1 MTFRVLAINPGSTST
16 KVAVYD
22 DENLIMSESI
32 AHSSEELS
40 KYKCNMEQ
48 LEMRTE
54 AIEKLSTSTKV
65 AVYDDENL
73 IMSESIAHSSEEL
86 SKYKCNMEQLEMRT
100 EAIEKLLLE
109 KGIAVYDDE
118 NLIMSESIA
127 HSSEELS
134 KYKCNMEQLEMR
146 TEAIEKLLLEK
157 GIDIKSLNAV
167 VGRGG
172 AGGALPPVKS
182 GAYKVNDLMIDT
194 LKNRPVLDHAS
205 NLGAV
210 IAKSIADSVG
220 VDSFIYDSISVDEM
234 SDVARISG
242 LKDFERTSMGH
253 ALNTRAMALKYAIA
267 KSIADSIGV
276 DSFIYDSIS
285 VDEMSDV
292 ARISGLKDFERTSMG
307 HALNTRAMALKYAKD
322 KGLDYNSLNLIVAHV
337 GGGATVYL
345 HEHGQMSDM
354 ISDDE
359 GPVLR
364 FIFMNMVR

>member
-54 AIEKLSTSTKV
+54 AIEKL
-65 AVYDDENL
+65 L
-73 IMSESIAHSSEEL
+73 
-86 SKYKCNMEQLEMRT
+86 
-100 EAIEKLLLE
+100 IEKE
-109 KGIAVYDDE
+109 
-118 NLIMSESIA
+118 
-127 HSSEELS
+127 
-134 KYKCNMEQLEMR
+134 
-146 TEAIEKLLLEK
+146 
-157 GIDIKSLNAV
+157 IDIKSLSTV
-167 VGRGG
+167 VGR
-172 AGGALPPVKS
+172 GGALPPVKS
-182 GAYKVNDLMIDT
+182 GAYRVNDLMIDT
-194 LKNRPVLDHAS
+194 LKNKPVLDHAS

-220 VDSFIYDSISVDEM
+220 I
-234 SDVARISG
+234 
-242 LKDFERTSMGH
+242 
-253 ALNTRAMALKYAIA
+253 
-267 KSIADSIGV
+267 

-359 GPVLR
+359 GPFSPDRSGRVPCIALIEECYANNFSLYDMKKKIRGKGGIYSYLNTNDLRKVEEMISDGDKYAEIVYDAMVYQMAKAIGEMATVVDGDVDAIIVTGGIAHSKMFTSKLEKKVSFISHVEIMPGENEMESLAFGALRVLKGEETAR
-364 FIFMNMVR
+364 EFK

>member
-1 MTFRVLAINPGSTST
+1 MKFRVLAINPGSTST

-40 KYKCNMEQ
+40 KYKCNM
-48 LEMRTE
+48 
-54 AIEKLSTSTKV
+54 
-65 AVYDDENL
+65 D
-73 IMSESIAHSSEEL
+73 
-86 SKYKCNMEQLEMRT
+86 QLEMRT
-100 EAIEKLLLE
+100 EAIEKLLE
-109 KGIAVYDDE
+109 
-118 NLIMSESIA
+118 
-127 HSSEELS
+127 
-134 KYKCNMEQLEMR
+134 
-146 TEAIEKLLLEK
+146 EK
-157 GIDIKSLNAV
+157 GIDVKSLNAV

-172 AGGALPPVKS
+172 ALPPVKS
-182 GAYKVNDLMIDT
+182 GAYIVNDLMIDT

-210 IAKSIADSVG
+210 IAKSIADSVE
-220 VDSFIYDSISVDEM
+220 I
-234 SDVARISG
+234 
-242 LKDFERTSMGH
+242 
-253 ALNTRAMALKYAIA
+253 
-267 KSIADSIGV
+267 

-322 KGLDYNSLNLIVAHV
+322 KGLDYKSLNLIVAHV

-359 GPVLR
+359 GPFSPDRSGRVPCIALIEECYANNFSLYDMKKKIRGKGGIYSYLNTNDLRKVEEMISDGDKYAEIVYDAMVYQMAKAIGEMATVVDGDVDAIIVTGGIAHSNMFTSKLKKKVGFISHVEIMPGENEMESLAFGALRVLKGEETAR
-364 FIFMNMVR
+364 EFK

>member
-1 MTFRVLAINPGSTST
+1 MKFRVLAINPGSTST

-40 KYKCNMEQ
+40 KYKCNM
-48 LEMRTE
+48 
-54 AIEKLSTSTKV
+54 
-65 AVYDDENL
+65 D
-73 IMSESIAHSSEEL
+73 
-86 SKYKCNMEQLEMRT
+86 QLEMRT
-100 EAIEKLLLE
+100 EAIEKLLE
-109 KGIAVYDDE
+109 
-118 NLIMSESIA
+118 
-127 HSSEELS
+127 
-134 KYKCNMEQLEMR
+134 
-146 TEAIEKLLLEK
+146 EK
-157 GIDIKSLNAV
+157 GIDVKSLNAV

-172 AGGALPPVKS
+172 ALPPVKS
-182 GAYKVNDLMIDT
+182 GAYRVNDLMIDT

-220 VDSFIYDSISVDEM
+220 I
-234 SDVARISG
+234 
-242 LKDFERTSMGH
+242 
-253 ALNTRAMALKYAIA
+253 N
-267 KSIADSIGV
+267 
-276 DSFIYDSIS
+276 SFIYDSIS

-322 KGLDYNSLNLIVAHV
+322 KGLDYKRLNLIVAHV

-359 GPVLR
+359 GPFSPDRSGRVPCIALIEKCYANKFSLYDMKKKIRGKGGIYSYLNTNDLRKVEEMISDGDKYSEIVYDAMVYQMAKAIGEMATVVDGDVDAIIVTGGIAHSNMFTSKLKKKVGFISHVEIMPGENEMESLAFGALRVLKGEETAR
-364 FIFMNMVR
+364 EFK

>member
-1 MTFRVLAINPGSTST
+1 MKFRVLAINPGSTST

-40 KYKCNMEQ
+40 KYKCNM
-48 LEMRTE
+48 
-54 AIEKLSTSTKV
+54 
-65 AVYDDENL
+65 D
-73 IMSESIAHSSEEL
+73 
-86 SKYKCNMEQLEMRT
+86 QLEMRT
-100 EAIEKLLLE
+100 EAIEKLLE
-109 KGIAVYDDE
+109 
-118 NLIMSESIA
+118 
-127 HSSEELS
+127 
-134 KYKCNMEQLEMR
+134 
-146 TEAIEKLLLEK
+146 EK
-157 GIDIKSLNAV
+157 GIDVKSLNAV

-172 AGGALPPVKS
+172 ALPPVKS
-182 GAYKVNDLMIDT
+182 GAYRVNDLMIDT

-210 IAKSIADSVG
+210 IAKSIADSVE
-220 VDSFIYDSISVDEM
+220 I
-234 SDVARISG
+234 
-242 LKDFERTSMGH
+242 
-253 ALNTRAMALKYAIA
+253 
-267 KSIADSIGV
+267 

-322 KGLDYNSLNLIVAHV
+322 KGLDYKSLNLIVAHV

-359 GPVLR
+359 GPFSPDRSGRVPCIALIEECYANNFSLYDMKKKIRGKGGIYSYLNTNDLRKVEEMISDGDKYAEIVYDAMVYQMAKAIGEMATVVDGDVDAIIVTGGIAHSNMFTSKLKKKVGFISHVEIMPGENEMESLAFGALRVLKGEETAR
-364 FIFMNMVR
+364 EFK

>member
-40 KYKCNMEQ
+40 KYKCNM
-48 LEMRTE
+48 
-54 AIEKLSTSTKV
+54 
-65 AVYDDENL
+65 D
-73 IMSESIAHSSEEL
+73 
-86 SKYKCNMEQLEMRT
+86 QLEMRT
-100 EAIEKLLLE
+100 EAIEKLLE
-109 KGIAVYDDE
+109 
-118 NLIMSESIA
+118 
-127 HSSEELS
+127 
-134 KYKCNMEQLEMR
+134 
-146 TEAIEKLLLEK
+146 EK
-157 GIDIKSLNAV
+157 GIDVKSLNAV

-172 AGGALPPVKS
+172 ALPPVKS
-182 GAYKVNDLMIDT
+182 GAYRVNDLMIDT

-210 IAKSIADSVG
+210 IAKSIADSVE
-220 VDSFIYDSISVDEM
+220 I
-234 SDVARISG
+234 
-242 LKDFERTSMGH
+242 
-253 ALNTRAMALKYAIA
+253 
-267 KSIADSIGV
+267 

-322 KGLDYNSLNLIVAHV
+322 KGLDYKSFNLIVAHV

-359 GPVLR
+359 GPFSPDRSGRVPCIALIEECYANNFSLYDMKKKIRGKGGIYSYLNTNDLRKVEEMISDGDKYAEIVYDAMVYQMAKAIGEMATVVDGDVDAIIVTGGIAHSNMFTSKLKKKVGFISHVEIMPGENEMESLAFGALRVLKGEETAR
-364 FIFMNMVR
+364 EFK

>member
-40 KYKCNMEQ
+40 KYKCNM
-48 LEMRTE
+48 
-54 AIEKLSTSTKV
+54 
-65 AVYDDENL
+65 D
-73 IMSESIAHSSEEL
+73 
-86 SKYKCNMEQLEMRT
+86 QLEMRT
-100 EAIEKLLLE
+100 EAIEKLLE
-109 KGIAVYDDE
+109 
-118 NLIMSESIA
+118 
-127 HSSEELS
+127 
-134 KYKCNMEQLEMR
+134 
-146 TEAIEKLLLEK
+146 EK
-157 GIDIKSLNAV
+157 GIDVKSLNAV

-172 AGGALPPVKS
+172 ALPPVKS
-182 GAYKVNDLMIDT
+182 GAYRVNDLMIDT

-210 IAKSIADSVG
+210 IAKSIADSVE
-220 VDSFIYDSISVDEM
+220 I
-234 SDVARISG
+234 
-242 LKDFERTSMGH
+242 
-253 ALNTRAMALKYAIA
+253 
-267 KSIADSIGV
+267 

-322 KGLDYNSLNLIVAHV
+322 KGLDYKSLNLIVAHV

-359 GPVLR
+359 GPFSPDRSGRVPCIALIEECYANNFSLYDMKKKIRGKGGIYSYLNTNDLRKVEEMISDGDKYAEIVYDAMVYQMAKAIGEMATVVDGDVDAIIVTGGIAHSNMFTSKLKKKVGFISHVEIMPGENEMESLAFGALRVLKGEETAR
-364 FIFMNMVR
+364 EFK

>member
-40 KYKCNMEQ
+40 KYKCNM
-48 LEMRTE
+48 
-54 AIEKLSTSTKV
+54 
-65 AVYDDENL
+65 D
-73 IMSESIAHSSEEL
+73 
-86 SKYKCNMEQLEMRT
+86 QLEMRT
-100 EAIEKLLLE
+100 EAIEKLLEE
-109 KGIAVYDDE
+109 KE
-118 NLIMSESIA
+118 
-127 HSSEELS
+127 
-134 KYKCNMEQLEMR
+134 
-146 TEAIEKLLLEK
+146 
-157 GIDIKSLNAV
+157 IDVKSLNAV

-172 AGGALPPVKS
+172 ALPPVKS
-182 GAYKVNDLMIDT
+182 GAYRVNDLMIDT

-210 IAKSIADSVG
+210 IAKSIADSVE
-220 VDSFIYDSISVDEM
+220 I
-234 SDVARISG
+234 
-242 LKDFERTSMGH
+242 
-253 ALNTRAMALKYAIA
+253 
-267 KSIADSIGV
+267 

-322 KGLDYNSLNLIVAHV
+322 KGLDYKSLNLIVAHV

-359 GPVLR
+359 GPFSPDRSGRVPCIALIEECYANNFSLYDMKKKIRGKGGIYSYLNTNDLRKVEEMISDGDKYAEIVYDAMVYQMAKAIGEMATVVDGDVDAIIVTGGIAHSNMFTSKLKKKVGFISHVEIMPGENEMESLAFGALRVLKGEETAR
-364 FIFMNMVR
+364 EFK

>member
-1 MTFRVLAINPGSTST
+1 MTFRILAINPGSTST

-40 KYKCNMEQ
+40 KYKCNM
-48 LEMRTE
+48 
-54 AIEKLSTSTKV
+54 
-65 AVYDDENL
+65 D
-73 IMSESIAHSSEEL
+73 
-86 SKYKCNMEQLEMRT
+86 QLEMRT
-100 EAIEKLLLE
+100 EAIEKLL
-109 KGIAVYDDE
+109 I
-118 NLIMSESIA
+118 
-127 HSSEELS
+127 
-134 KYKCNMEQLEMR
+134 
-146 TEAIEKLLLEK
+146 EK
-157 GIDIKSLNAV
+157 GIDVKSLSAV
-167 VGRGG
+167 VGR
-172 AGGALPPVKS
+172 GGALPPVKS
-182 GAYKVNDLMIDT
+182 GAYRVNDLMIDT
-194 LKNRPVLDHAS
+194 LKNRPILDHAS

-220 VDSFIYDSISVDEM
+220 I
-234 SDVARISG
+234 
-242 LKDFERTSMGH
+242 
-253 ALNTRAMALKYAIA
+253 
-267 KSIADSIGV
+267 

-322 KGLDYNSLNLIVAHV
+322 KGLDYKSLNLIVAHV

-359 GPVLR
+359 GPFSPDRSGRVPCIALIEECYANNFSLYDMKKKIRGRGGIYSYLNTNDLRKVEEMISDGDKYAEIVYDAMVYQMAKAIGEMATVVDGDVDAIIVTGGIAYSKMFTSKLMQKVGFISHVEIMPGENEMESLAFGALRVLKGEEQAR
-364 FIFMNMVR
+364 EFK

>member
-1 MTFRVLAINPGSTST
+1 MKFRVLAINPGSTST

-22 DENLIMSESI
+22 DDNLIMSESI

-40 KYKCNMEQ
+40 KYKCNM
-48 LEMRTE
+48 
-54 AIEKLSTSTKV
+54 
-65 AVYDDENL
+65 D
-73 IMSESIAHSSEEL
+73 
-86 SKYKCNMEQLEMRT
+86 QLEMRT
-100 EAIEKLLLE
+100 EAIEKLLE
-109 KGIAVYDDE
+109 
-118 NLIMSESIA
+118 
-127 HSSEELS
+127 
-134 KYKCNMEQLEMR
+134 
-146 TEAIEKLLLEK
+146 EK
-157 GIDIKSLNAV
+157 GIDVKSLNAV

-172 AGGALPPVKS
+172 ALPPVKS
-182 GAYKVNDLMIDT
+182 GAYRVNDLMIDT

-210 IAKSIADSVG
+210 IAKSIADSVE
-220 VDSFIYDSISVDEM
+220 I
-234 SDVARISG
+234 
-242 LKDFERTSMGH
+242 
-253 ALNTRAMALKYAIA
+253 
-267 KSIADSIGV
+267 

-322 KGLDYNSLNLIVAHV
+322 KGLDYKSLNLIVAHV

-359 GPVLR
+359 GPFSPDRSGRVPCIALIEECYANNFSLYDMKKKIRGKGGIYSYLNTNDLRKVEEMISDGDKYAEIVYDAMVYQMAKAIGEMATVVDGDVDAIIVTGGIAYSKMFTSKLMKKVGFISHVEIMPGENEMESLAFGALRVLKGEEQAR
-364 FIFMNMVR
+364 EFK

>member
-16 KVAVYD
+16 KV
-22 DENLIMSESI
+22 
-32 AHSSEELS
+32 
-40 KYKCNMEQ
+40 
-48 LEMRTE
+48 
-54 AIEKLSTSTKV
+54 
-65 AVYDDENL
+65 
-73 IMSESIAHSSEEL
+73 
-86 SKYKCNMEQLEMRT
+86 
-100 EAIEKLLLE
+100 
-109 KGIAVYDDE
+109 AVYDDE

-172 AGGALPPVKS
+172 ALPPVKS

-220 VDSFIYDSISVDEM
+220 IDSFIYDSISVDEM
-234 SDVARISG
+234 S
-242 LKDFERTSMGH
+242 
-253 ALNTRAMALKYAIA
+253 N
-267 KSIADSIGV
+267 
-276 DSFIYDSIS
+276 
-285 VDEMSDV
+285 V

-307 HALNTRAMALKYAKD
+307 HALNTRAMALKYAKE

-359 GPVLR
+359 GPFSPDRSGRVPCIALIEECYANKFSLYDMKKKIRGKGGIYSYLNTNDLRKVEEMIANGDKYAEIIYDAMVYQMAKAIGEMATVVDGNVDAIIVTGGIAYSNMFTSKLMKKVGFISHVEIMPGENEMESLAFGALRVLKGEEIAR
-364 FIFMNMVR
+364 EFK

>member
-1 MTFRVLAINPGSTST
+1 MKFRVLAINPGSTST

-40 KYKCNMEQ
+40 KYKCNM
-48 LEMRTE
+48 
-54 AIEKLSTSTKV
+54 
-65 AVYDDENL
+65 D
-73 IMSESIAHSSEEL
+73 
-86 SKYKCNMEQLEMRT
+86 QLEMRT
-100 EAIEKLLLE
+100 EAIEKLLE
-109 KGIAVYDDE
+109 
-118 NLIMSESIA
+118 
-127 HSSEELS
+127 
-134 KYKCNMEQLEMR
+134 
-146 TEAIEKLLLEK
+146 EK
-157 GIDIKSLNAV
+157 GIDVKSLNAV

-172 AGGALPPVKS
+172 ALPPVKS
-182 GAYKVNDLMIDT
+182 GAYRVNDLMIDT

-210 IAKSIADSVG
+210 IAKSIADSVE
-220 VDSFIYDSISVDEM
+220 I
-234 SDVARISG
+234 
-242 LKDFERTSMGH
+242 
-253 ALNTRAMALKYAIA
+253 
-267 KSIADSIGV
+267 

-322 KGLDYNSLNLIVAHV
+322 KGLDYKSLNLIVAHV

-359 GPVLR
+359 GPFSPDRSGRVPCIALIEECYANNFSLYDMKKKIRGKGGIYSYLNTNDLRKVEEMISDGDKYAEIVYDAMVYQMAKAIGEMATVVDGDVDAIIVTGGIAHSNMFTSKLKKKVGFISHVEIMPGENEMESLAFGALRVLKGEENAR
-364 FIFMNMVR
+364 EFK

>member
-1 MTFRVLAINPGSTST
+1 MKFRVLAINPGSTST

-22 DENLIMSESI
+22 DDNLIMSESI

-40 KYKCNMEQ
+40 KYKCNM
-48 LEMRTE
+48 
-54 AIEKLSTSTKV
+54 
-65 AVYDDENL
+65 D
-73 IMSESIAHSSEEL
+73 
-86 SKYKCNMEQLEMRT
+86 QLEMRT
-100 EAIEKLLLE
+100 EAIEKLLE
-109 KGIAVYDDE
+109 
-118 NLIMSESIA
+118 
-127 HSSEELS
+127 
-134 KYKCNMEQLEMR
+134 
-146 TEAIEKLLLEK
+146 EK
-157 GIDIKSLNAV
+157 GIDVKSLNAV

-172 AGGALPPVKS
+172 ALPPVKS
-182 GAYKVNDLMIDT
+182 GAYRVNDLMIDT

-210 IAKSIADSVG
+210 IAKSIADSVE
-220 VDSFIYDSISVDEM
+220 I
-234 SDVARISG
+234 
-242 LKDFERTSMGH
+242 
-253 ALNTRAMALKYAIA
+253 
-267 KSIADSIGV
+267 

-322 KGLDYNSLNLIVAHV
+322 KGLDYKSLNLIVAHV

-359 GPVLR
+359 GPFSPDRSGRVPCIALIEECYENKFSLYDMKKKIRGKGGIYSYLNTNDLRKVEEMISDGDKYAEIVYDAMVYQMAKAIGEMATVVDGDVDAIIVTGGIAHSNMFTSKLKKKIKFISHVEIMPGENEMESLAFGALRVLKGEETAR
-364 FIFMNMVR
+364 EFK

>member
-1 MTFRVLAINPGSTST
+1 MKFRVLAINPGSTST

-40 KYKCNMEQ
+40 KYKCNM
-48 LEMRTE
+48 
-54 AIEKLSTSTKV
+54 
-65 AVYDDENL
+65 D
-73 IMSESIAHSSEEL
+73 
-86 SKYKCNMEQLEMRT
+86 QLEMRT
-100 EAIEKLLLE
+100 EAIEKLLE
-109 KGIAVYDDE
+109 
-118 NLIMSESIA
+118 
-127 HSSEELS
+127 
-134 KYKCNMEQLEMR
+134 
-146 TEAIEKLLLEK
+146 EK
-157 GIDIKSLNAV
+157 GIDVKSLNAV

-172 AGGALPPVKS
+172 ALPPVKS
-182 GAYKVNDLMIDT
+182 GAYIVNDLMIDT

-210 IAKSIADSVG
+210 IAKSIADSVE
-220 VDSFIYDSISVDEM
+220 I
-234 SDVARISG
+234 
-242 LKDFERTSMGH
+242 
-253 ALNTRAMALKYAIA
+253 
-267 KSIADSIGV
+267 

-322 KGLDYNSLNLIVAHV
+322 NGLDYKSLNLIVAHV

-359 GPVLR
+359 GPFSPDRSGRVPCIALIEECYANNFSLYDMKKKIRGKGGIYSYLNTNDLRKVEEMISDGDKYAEIVYDAMVYQMAKAIGEMATVVDGDVDAIIVTGGIAHSNMFTSKLKKKVGFISHVEIMPGENEMESLAFGALRVLKGEETAR
-364 FIFMNMVR
+364 EFK

>member
-1 MTFRVLAINPGSTST
+1 MKFRVLAINPGSTST

-40 KYKCNMEQ
+40 KYKCNM
-48 LEMRTE
+48 
-54 AIEKLSTSTKV
+54 
-65 AVYDDENL
+65 D
-73 IMSESIAHSSEEL
+73 
-86 SKYKCNMEQLEMRT
+86 QLEMRT
-100 EAIEKLLLE
+100 EAIEKLLE
-109 KGIAVYDDE
+109 
-118 NLIMSESIA
+118 
-127 HSSEELS
+127 
-134 KYKCNMEQLEMR
+134 
-146 TEAIEKLLLEK
+146 EK
-157 GIDIKSLNAV
+157 GIDVKSLNAV

-172 AGGALPPVKS
+172 ALPPVKS
-182 GAYKVNDLMIDT
+182 GAYRVNDLMIDT

-210 IAKSIADSVG
+210 IAKSIADSVE
-220 VDSFIYDSISVDEM
+220 I
-234 SDVARISG
+234 
-242 LKDFERTSMGH
+242 
-253 ALNTRAMALKYAIA
+253 
-267 KSIADSIGV
+267 

-322 KGLDYNSLNLIVAHV
+322 KGLDYKSLNLIVAHV

-359 GPVLR
+359 GPFSPDRSGRVPCIALIEECYANNFSLYDMKKKIRGKGGIYSYLNTNDLRKVEEMISDGDKYAEIVYDAMVYQMAKAIGEMATVVDGDVDAIIVTGGIAHSNMFTSKLKKKVGFISRVEIMPGENEMESLAFGALRVLKGEETAR
-364 FIFMNMVR
+364 EFK

>member
-16 KVAVYD
+16 K
-22 DENLIMSESI
+22 
-32 AHSSEELS
+32 
-40 KYKCNMEQ
+40 
-48 LEMRTE
+48 
-54 AIEKLSTSTKV
+54 
-65 AVYDDENL
+65 
-73 IMSESIAHSSEEL
+73 
-86 SKYKCNMEQLEMRT
+86 
-100 EAIEKLLLE
+100 
-109 KGIAVYDDE
+109 IAVYDDE

-172 AGGALPPVKS
+172 ALPPVKS

-210 IAKSIADSVG
+210 IAKSIADS
-220 VDSFIYDSISVDEM
+220 
-234 SDVARISG
+234 
-242 LKDFERTSMGH
+242 
-253 ALNTRAMALKYAIA
+253 
-267 KSIADSIGV
+267 IGV

-292 ARISGLKDFERTSMG
+292 ARIFGFK
-307 HALNTRAMALKYAKD
+307 
-322 KGLDYNSLNLIVAHV
+322 
-337 GGGATVYL
+337 
-345 HEHGQMSDM
+345 
-354 ISDDE
+354 
-359 GPVLR
+359 R
-364 FIFMNMVR
+364 F

>member
-1 MTFRVLAINPGSTST
+1 MRFRVLAINPGSTST

-40 KYKCNMEQ
+40 KYKCNM
-48 LEMRTE
+48 
-54 AIEKLSTSTKV
+54 
-65 AVYDDENL
+65 D
-73 IMSESIAHSSEEL
+73 
-86 SKYKCNMEQLEMRT
+86 QLEMRT
-100 EAIEKLLLE
+100 EAIEKLLSE
-109 KGIAVYDDE
+109 K
-118 NLIMSESIA
+118 N
-127 HSSEELS
+127 
-134 KYKCNMEQLEMR
+134 
-146 TEAIEKLLLEK
+146 
-157 GIDIKSLNAV
+157 IDIKSLNAV

-172 AGGALPPVKS
+172 ALPPVKS
-182 GAYKVNDLMIDT
+182 GAYRVNDLMIDT

-210 IAKSIADSVG
+210 IAKSIADFVG
-220 VDSFIYDSISVDEM
+220 IE
-234 SDVARISG
+234 
-242 LKDFERTSMGH
+242 
-253 ALNTRAMALKYAIA
+253 
-267 KSIADSIGV
+267 
-276 DSFIYDSIS
+276 SFIYDSIS

-322 KGLDYNSLNLIVAHV
+322 NGLDYNGLNLIVAHV

-359 GPVLR
+359 GPFSPDRSGRVPCIALIEECYKNKFSLYDMKKKIRGKGGIYSYLNTNDLRKVEEMIESGDKYAEIVYDAMVYQMAKAIGEMATVVDGNVDAIIVTGGIAHSKMFTSKLTKKVGFISHVEIMPGENEMESLAFGALRVLKGEETAR
-364 FIFMNMVR
+364 DFK

>member
-40 KYKCNMEQ
+40 KYKCNM
-48 LEMRTE
+48 
-54 AIEKLSTSTKV
+54 
-65 AVYDDENL
+65 D
-73 IMSESIAHSSEEL
+73 
-86 SKYKCNMEQLEMRT
+86 QLEMRT
-100 EAIEKLLLE
+100 EAIEKLLE
-109 KGIAVYDDE
+109 
-118 NLIMSESIA
+118 
-127 HSSEELS
+127 
-134 KYKCNMEQLEMR
+134 
-146 TEAIEKLLLEK
+146 EK
-157 GIDIKSLNAV
+157 GIDVKSLNAV
-167 VGRGG
+167 VGR
-172 AGGALPPVKS
+172 GGALPPVKS

-194 LKNRPVLDHAS
+194 LKNRAVLDHAS

-220 VDSFIYDSISVDEM
+220 I
-234 SDVARISG
+234 
-242 LKDFERTSMGH
+242 
-253 ALNTRAMALKYAIA
+253 
-267 KSIADSIGV
+267 

-359 GPVLR
+359 GPFSPDRSGRVPCIALIEECYTNKFSLYDMKKKIRGKGGIYSYLNTNDLRKVEDMIANGDKYAEIVYDAMVYQMAKAIGEMATVVDGNVDAIIVTGGIAYSNMFTSKLMQKIGFISHVEIMPGENEMESLAFGALRVLKGEEKAR
-364 FIFMNMVR
+364 EFK